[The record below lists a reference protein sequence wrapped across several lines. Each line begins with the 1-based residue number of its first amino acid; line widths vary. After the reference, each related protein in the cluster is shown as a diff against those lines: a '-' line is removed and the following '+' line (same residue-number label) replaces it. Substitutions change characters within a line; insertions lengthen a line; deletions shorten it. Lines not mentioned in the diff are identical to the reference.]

1 MLGHSHG
8 TGAIDAAKRT
18 DARSFLSSHRALSVR
33 LREFDRLT
41 EAVIREIVALNANS
55 GAPDQKPVV
64 RKSPDRCLVQFGP
77 VALTL
82 AWLRHSIDSAAE
94 GELLVIV
101 WNGQIASPSGVASD
115 RTTTTLTP
123 VRSATVVWEEVLT
136 AVAVDEPSWVWRPA
150 GTDIGGF
157 RSAELAE
164 RCVARLQ
171 SAARVG
177 AGEELIAR

>member
-1 MLGHSHG
+1 MPGYPHG
-8 TGAIDAAKRT
+8 AGAVDAAKRT
-18 DARSFLSSHRALSVR
+18 DSRSFLSSHRALSVR

-41 EAVIREIVALNANS
+41 EAVVRDVVARSAN
-55 GAPDQKPVV
+55 GATTDQKPVV
-64 RKSPDRCLVQFGP
+64 RRSPDRCLVQLGP

-82 AWLRHSIDSAAE
+82 AWLRHSLDSAAE

-101 WNGQIASPSGVASD
+101 WKGQIASNSGQASD
-115 RTTTTLTP
+115 QTTTACTP

-157 RSAELAE
+157 RSVELAE
-164 RCVARLQ
+164 RCVEQLQ
-171 SAARVG
+171 AA
-177 AGEELIAR
+177 AHLPTA